1 MSFSSP
7 SRLRLLLLAC
17 SLVLVVAAL
26 QLPSPAYAGGGG
38 LGSCGPNNGIVYY
51 SDASHTTE
59 VGSCWPD
66 CCNCGCTC
74 TGTTSA
80 FPVNYA
86 VNWLWCPEGA

>member
-17 SLVLVVAAL
+17 SLVLAVVVM
-26 QLPSPAYAGGGG
+26 QSPAYAKAGGGG
-38 LGSCGPNNGIVYY
+38 ACGPNDGYVYY
-51 SDASHTTE
+51 SDASYTVE

-66 CCNCGCTC
+66 CCDCGCTC

-80 FPVNYA
+80 YAVHYA
-86 VNWLWCPEGA
+86 VNWLWCPSGS